1 MNFINNLNTSSNDSM
16 VIVLVLLLLLSV
28 AIYLII
34 LYNKPSTKKFTVI
47 NTPINL
53 KIQNSGNNEFK
64 LIKKSKDIPEDING
78 ERFAYSFWVYLQSTN
93 ESDEHSLIF
102 SRTTDDFDVEN
113 PTIIKNSTILAYIRK
128 NTNSMIIKLRTKNST
143 VESNPDASDPTENND
158 LNKMGFVNEDVFT
171 SIDDSI
177 DDMLEF
183 KLDYIPL
190 QRWVNIIV
198 NINGNLSTLFV
209 DGRIHST
216 SVANNNKIVKM
227 PEGKVIVGGDENLN
241 TTNGYLSRLEFFDY
255 AFTSQNQVNKI
266 YKSGPVSQS
275 ILQRLGVTE
284 YGVRSPLY
292 KIDLV
297 NDNEN

>member
-1 MNFINNLNTSSNDSM
+1 MMNFINNLNTSSNDSM

-28 AIYLII
+28 AIYLIV
-34 LYNKPSTKKFTVI
+34 LYNKPSTKKFTIISV
-47 NTPINL
+47 PINL
-53 KIQNSGNNEFK
+53 KINNNGNNEFK

-227 PEGKVIVGGDENLN
+227 PEGKVILGGDENLN

-275 ILQRLGVTE
+275 ILQRLGITE

-297 NDNEN
+297 KDN